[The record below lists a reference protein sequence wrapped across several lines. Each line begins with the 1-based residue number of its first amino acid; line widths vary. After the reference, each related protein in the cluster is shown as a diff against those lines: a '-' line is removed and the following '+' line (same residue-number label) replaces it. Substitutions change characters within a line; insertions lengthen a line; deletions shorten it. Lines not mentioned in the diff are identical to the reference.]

1 MEYGPAQGG
10 ELAMV
15 MAGLGFFP
23 GEILWFLDPKR
34 KRVSVG

>member
-1 MEYGPAQGG
+1 M
-10 ELAMV
+10 AMV